1 MDYISIWSFLLF
13 QKKREREKNITDKK
27 ETIKVRTFLVGRVQ
41 SITSLGKHWL
51 GQEENF
57 H

>member
-13 QKKREREKNITDKK
+13 QKKQEREKNITDKK